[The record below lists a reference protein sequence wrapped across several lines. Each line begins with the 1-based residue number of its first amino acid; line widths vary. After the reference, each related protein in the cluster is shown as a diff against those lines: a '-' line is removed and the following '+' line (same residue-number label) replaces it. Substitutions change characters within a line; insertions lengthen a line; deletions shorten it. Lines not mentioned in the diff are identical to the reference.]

1 MSSHMPKY
9 CAVEWLDL
17 GANARASTQLVLKHL
32 DNQDQIL
39 RTFENIPE
47 TFSQAVEMIRIH
59 SEDDVLRRLVDD
71 LFKILVQEIPK
82 LVRALQNHPS
92 GSGSCK

>member
-1 MSSHMPKY
+1 MSSHIANC
-9 CAVEWLDL
+9 CAVKWHDL
-17 GANARASTQLVLKHL
+17 GANTRASAQLVLKHL
-32 DNQDQIL
+32 DNEDQIL

-59 SEDDVLRRLVDD
+59 SEDDVLRKLVDD
-71 LFKILVQEIPK
+71 LFKNLVQEIPK